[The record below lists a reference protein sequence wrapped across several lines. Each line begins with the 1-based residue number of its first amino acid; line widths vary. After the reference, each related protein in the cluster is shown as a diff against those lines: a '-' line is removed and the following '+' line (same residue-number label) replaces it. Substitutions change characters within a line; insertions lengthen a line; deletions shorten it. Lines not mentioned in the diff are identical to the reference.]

1 MEWTR
6 RSVLGPFCERSE
18 TDLREKDDNFVPH
31 RQRDIVTPW
40 DPDGAKNVLHC
51 RELIIWGADIEVQD
65 QDGRSALSVAVTCD
79 SEAAAKLVTL
89 LLDNGANPNLCDRD
103 NMTPLLIAAFEG

>member
-1 MEWTR
+1 MN
-6 RSVLGPFCERSE
+6 GQDMD
-18 TDLREKDDNFVPH
+18 TDNIPH
-31 RQRDIVTPW
+31 R
-40 DPDGAKNVLHC
+40 

-103 NMTPLLIAAFEG
+103 NMTPLLIAAFEGQIMMIYARIEYMSNYFCREGCCLRNSS

>member
-1 MEWTR
+1 MT
-6 RSVLGPFCERSE
+6 
-18 TDLREKDDNFVPH
+18 
-31 RQRDIVTPW
+31 QRYIMIVN
-40 DPDGAKNVLHC
+40 NVLHFI

-65 QDGRSALSVAVTCD
+65 QDGRSALSVAVTCE

>member
-1 MEWTR
+1 M
-6 RSVLGPFCERSE
+6 
-18 TDLREKDDNFVPH
+18 
-31 RQRDIVTPW
+31 
-40 DPDGAKNVLHC
+40 
-51 RELIIWGADIEVQD
+51 QD

-103 NMTPLLIAAFEG
+103 NMTPLLIAAFEGKKIILGYIIVLAWFIVK

>member
-1 MEWTR
+1 ME
-6 RSVLGPFCERSE
+6 SQL
-18 TDLREKDDNFVPH
+18 
-31 RQRDIVTPW
+31 IIY
-40 DPDGAKNVLHC
+40 C
-51 RELIIWGADIEVQD
+51 RELIIWGADIEIQD

-103 NMTPLLIAAFEG
+103 NMTPLLIAAFEGQKIHALFGKLAASSVYYLLSGQKIHI